1 MQFFSSLHSVSFSVY
16 ESNFFNRI
24 WHYFPSLVEY
34 FIYISK
40 ELPLI
45 ILNQMLLMTKLLCIH
60 LLAKTFCCVI
70 FIPVMLLWLCSLT
83 QLLNESI
90 FTNLLLY
97 FELTFQM
104 RSAFCKENFHHS
116 DNLNPLHSV
125 SSSLRF
131 FIFTKFYVF
140 PFSMFKFIHTQRIQG
155 FI

>member
-1 MQFFSSLHSVSFSVY
+1 MQFFILHSVSSSVY
-16 ESNFFNRI
+16 ESNFFNMI

-40 ELPLI
+40 KLPLV

-97 FELTFQM
+97 FEITFVI

-116 DNLNPLHSV
+116 DYLNPLLFV
-125 SSSLRF
+125 SSSLQF
-131 FIFTKFYVF
+131 FIFTKCYVL
-140 PFSMFKFIHTQRIQG
+140 PFSMFKFVYTQRIQG

>member
-1 MQFFSSLHSVSFSVY
+1 MQFFILHSVSSSVY
-16 ESNFFNRI
+16 ESNFFNMI

-40 ELPLI
+40 KLPLVI
-45 ILNQMLLMTKLLCIH
+45 MNQMLLMTKLLCIH

-97 FELTFQM
+97 FEITFVI

-116 DNLNPLHSV
+116 DYLNPLLFV
-125 SSSLRF
+125 SSSLQF
-131 FIFTKFYVF
+131 FIFTKCYVL
-140 PFSMFKFIHTQRIQG
+140 PFSMFKFVYTQRIQG